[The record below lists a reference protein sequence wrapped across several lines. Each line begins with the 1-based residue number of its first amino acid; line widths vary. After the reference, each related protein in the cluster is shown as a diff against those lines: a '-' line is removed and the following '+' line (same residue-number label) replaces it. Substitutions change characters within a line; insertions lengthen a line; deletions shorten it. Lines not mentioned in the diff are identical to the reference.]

1 MAEYIEREPMIEEM
15 QRLIDNV
22 SRNFPKATETE
33 LIILKGKYEAFTEY
47 IKEQPAADVQPVDR
61 WVSVDEALPIYDGLV
76 LICYN
81 DKTIRLAI
89 YSEDGWYSDEGNPIM
104 EQPDY
109 WVRIP
114 EPPDATKG

>member
-1 MAEYIEREPMIEEM
+1 MAEYIEREAVYNTLKAMYCDECTDEKCQMCEYAQIM
-15 QRLIDNV
+15 FVLDNL
-22 SRNFPKATETE
+22 P
-33 LIILKGKYEAFTEY
+33 I
-47 IKEQPAADVQPVDR
+47 ADVQPVDK
-61 WVSVDEALPIYDGLV
+61 WISVNEALPIYDGLV

-89 YSEDGWYSDEGNPIM
+89 YTEDGWYSDEGEPIM

-114 EPPDATKG
+114 EPPKQ